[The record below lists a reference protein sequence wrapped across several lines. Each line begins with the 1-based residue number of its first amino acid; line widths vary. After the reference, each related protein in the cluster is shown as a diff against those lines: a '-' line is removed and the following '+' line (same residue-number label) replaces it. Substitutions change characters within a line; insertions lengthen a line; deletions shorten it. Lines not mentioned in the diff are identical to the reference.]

1 MPAHGHFRAFPSVIR
16 TTGRGRANR
25 ALITASKPGEERRR
39 ARYRS
44 SYRQLNTRIAVQIA
58 DSADTHLKQRR
69 PTSRINRR
77 VRASGHR
84 SRAYTSADPVA
95 RHLFCAR
102 SSRNINPRQSRF
114 TTADPA
120 QRFIPARPHPI
131 GDRPG
136 DRGNRVSRAFPPR
149 RETERERERDNG
161 ASGSAMSAG
170 FAGLKQSRGYRRG
183 QTRSR
188 RSRTS
193 ERHQ

>member
-25 ALITASKPGEERRR
+25 ALITASKPGEERR

-44 SYRQLNTRIAVQIA
+44 SYRQLDTRIAVQIA

-77 VRASGHR
+77 VLASGHR
-84 SRAYTSADPVA
+84 SRVYTSADPVA

-136 DRGNRVSRAFPPR
+136 EPSFPRFPAETRDRK
-149 RETERERERDNG
+149 REREIMELPVRRCPPVSRD
-161 ASGSAMSAG
+161 
-170 FAGLKQSRGYRRG
+170 
-183 QTRSR
+183 
-188 RSRTS
+188 
-193 ERHQ
+193 